1 MKISL
6 LALSLLAG
14 TALSV
19 SAVKAADLIVDDMAI
34 AAASPSKYD
43 WSGVYFGAQVGW
55 IKATAPE
62 VPNCNTLND
71 DYFEEDYGFN
81 SDFSLANFYGD
92 GHTFYSSS
100 CDVLYDSIWDY
111 WYGPVMNFDDDY
123 IVFTEATTDN
133 SLEGFS
139 FGGQVGI
146 NQQFG
151 DFVLGLEA
159 SVVGVTGIERNSY
172 AEFDYYHNTGPSYD
186 GTFSI
191 EAIDK
196 LDWLATFRGRA
207 GMALGDEGNILAYGT
222 GGVALAHVTSTINT
236 DAWNVDQY
244 AGWCDGCGWGPG
256 DGTVELWQPGF
267 VVGAGVEYG
276 VTENITIGAE
286 YLYVGLVGQQEQSVT
301 LNGDDGRAFDV
312 TRTAGFDNVQ
322 SLSLKLNFKF

>member
-1 MKISL
+1 MRLSV

-14 TALSV
+14 TTLSV
-19 SAVKAADLIVDDMAI
+19 NAVKAADLIVDEVAI
-34 AAASPSKYD
+34 AAASPKYD
-43 WSGVYFGAQVGW
+43 WSGVYFGGQVGYVM
-55 IKATAPE
+55 ATAPE
-62 VPNCNTLND
+62 IPSCNTLND
-71 DYFEEDYGFN
+71 DYLEDDYGFN
-81 SDFSLANFYGD
+81 SDFSLTNFYGEN
-92 GHTFYSSS
+92 HTFYSSS
-100 CDVLYDSIWDY
+100 CDVLNYVSGWVP
-111 WYGPVMNFDDDY
+111 WGMGVNFDDDY
-123 IVFTEATTDN
+123 LTFNAATSDN
-133 SLEGFS
+133 SLEGWS

-146 NQQFG
+146 NQQF
-151 DFVLGLEA
+151 DNIVLGLEA
-159 SVVGVTGIERNSY
+159 SVVGITGIERNSY
-172 AEFDYYHNTGPSYD
+172 TDFDYYHWDFGAYD

-236 DAWNVDQY
+236 DAWNTDY
-244 AGWCDGCGWGPG
+244 YGWCDGCGWGAG
-256 DGTVELWQPGF
+256 DGTVDLWQPGF

-301 LNGDDGRAFDV
+301 FNGDDGRAFDV